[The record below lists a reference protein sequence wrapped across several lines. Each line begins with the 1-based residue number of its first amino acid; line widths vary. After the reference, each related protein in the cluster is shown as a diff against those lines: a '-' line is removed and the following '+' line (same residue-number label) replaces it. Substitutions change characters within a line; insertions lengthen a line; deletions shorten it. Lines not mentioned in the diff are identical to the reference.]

1 MLLHYLTKVY
11 LHLTL
16 ATMEDVHTLKVAAY
30 NWKYRHRSKDNYQ
43 RSWC

>member
-1 MLLHYLTKVY
+1 MTVLSFIVSRVLMLLHYLTKLY

-30 NWKYRHRSKDNYQ
+30 N
-43 RSWC
+43 